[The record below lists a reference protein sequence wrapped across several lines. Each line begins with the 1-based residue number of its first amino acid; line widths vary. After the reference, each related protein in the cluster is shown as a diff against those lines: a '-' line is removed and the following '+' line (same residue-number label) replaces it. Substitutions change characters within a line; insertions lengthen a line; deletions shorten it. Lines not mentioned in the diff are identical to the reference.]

1 MHFWSPMTYNIKICE
16 IRKKYLIMFKY
27 TITQEFNK
35 LTAYN
40 FKARLTHEKV
50 ATKGDIADIGKKDRF
65 L

>member
-1 MHFWSPMTYNIKICE
+1 
-16 IRKKYLIMFKY
+16 MFKY

-50 ATKGDIADIGKKDRF
+50 ATKGDIADIGKKRQIF
-65 L
+65 MRE

>member
-1 MHFWSPMTYNIKICE
+1 MLDHVYG
-16 IRKKYLIMFKY
+16 KY

-50 ATKGDIADIGKKDRF
+50 ATKGDIADLVKNTDFYERIKSLSKTIT
-65 L
+65 

>member
-1 MHFWSPMTYNIKICE
+1 
-16 IRKKYLIMFKY
+16 MFKY

-50 ATKGDIADIGKKDRF
+50 ATKGGIADLLKKTDF
-65 L
+65 YEKIKSLSKTIT